1 MRSKFLVLTTL
12 LVACASES
20 AQPPS
25 IMPPNGGIRP
35 VHGVPGGQSA
45 AGLLFGPGSSFV
57 PNGPTAPGTASF
69 SNAPY
74 SEEPTS
80 AGTGAFS
87 ITIDGQLYSATA
99 PDTFSLPLTDEN
111 GATYLGLVGMQERP
125 GPNGTMLI
133 DEVVVIVPESDFAP
147 GATVAFDGNDRMAFF
162 ASGDEM
168 ADAPSVFGAALTGSV
183 TFTAGSLAPGGTVS
197 ATVAGDFGSIDWVP
211 PPPPPGGT
219 GSISDGNYDLAI
231 QGPAEVYCEG
241 ALAGQEAAFASITA
255 ASLGLT
261 NGPVAVANNG
271 SGVDISGAAITSA
284 FGASPFALDPMGDG
298 LVAGITNENAAGPA
312 GTTFVGKYLVF
323 DGASASAMFV
333 NGGAGA
339 GYVNANN
346 DGQCSVA
353 FGATLTA
360 P

>member
-1 MRSKFLVLTTL
+1 MRSQFLILTFMA
-12 LVACASES
+12 ACGSES
-20 AQPPS
+20 TQPPS

-35 VHGVPGGQSA
+35 VHSVPGGQGA

-69 SNAPY
+69 TNAPY
-74 SEEPTS
+74 SEQPTS

-87 ITIDGQLYSATA
+87 ITIDGQLYSAPA

-111 GATYLGLVGMQERP
+111 NTQYLGLVGMQERP
-125 GPNGTMLI
+125 GPNNTTLI
-133 DEVVVIVPESDFAP
+133 DEVVVIVRDTDFAP

-162 ASGDEM
+162 ASGDE
-168 ADAPSVFGAALTGSV
+168 ASDAPSVFGAALTGSV
-183 TFTAGSLAPGGTVS
+183 TFTAGSLAPGGSVS

-211 PPPPPGGT
+211 PPPPPTTG

-241 ALAGQEAAFASITA
+241 ALVGQEAAFAGITA
-255 ASLGLT
+255 ASLGLA
-261 NGPVAVANNG
+261 NGPVAVANNASG
-271 SGVDISGAAITSA
+271 SADISGAVITSA
-284 FGASPFALDPMGDG
+284 FGGSPFALDPVGDG
-298 LVAGITNENAAGPA
+298 LFAGFTNENAAGPA
-312 GTTFVGKYLVF
+312 GTTFAGKYLVF
-323 DGASASAMFV
+323 DGASASPMFV

-339 GYVNANN
+339 GYVRN
-346 DGQCSVA
+346 DGQCSVS